1 MHKAVTTRLRRLG
14 ERGATMVEGAI
25 VFPLLAL
32 LIFGVLDVGLYFG
45 ENSSLSY
52 ATRRGAHAAS
62 VTGASGLADYDVL
75 QAMKNSLS
83 FVPDRMIERIVV
95 FHAAG
100 WDDTPS
106 VACTNGAG
114 VGGGGIGACNVYT
127 AADFARP
134 TTDFGDGGWTGD
146 DKYPAWLRNDKR
158 GTADYVG
165 IWIRTKCMCVS
176 GVLGSDNKLTS
187 RTVMRLEGRTF

>member
-1 MHKAVTTRLRRLG
+1 
-14 ERGATMVEGAI
+14 MVESAI

-32 LIFGVLDVGLYFG
+32 LIFGIMDAGLYYG

-83 FVPDRMIERIVV
+83 FVPDRMIERVV
-95 FHAAG
+95 VYRASG
-100 WDDTPS
+100 WDDKPS
-106 VACTNGAG
+106 IACTDGTG
-114 VGGGGIGACNVYT
+114 VGGGGVGSCNVYT
-127 AADFARP
+127 VADFQRP
-134 TTDFGDGGWTGD
+134 TTDFGDGGWAGD
-146 DKYPAWLRNDKR
+146 DKYPAWLRSDKR

-165 IWIRTKCMCVS
+165 IWIKAKCMCVS
-176 GVLGSDNKLTS
+176 GVIRSDSRLTA
-187 RTVMRLEGRTF
+187 RTVMRIEGRTF